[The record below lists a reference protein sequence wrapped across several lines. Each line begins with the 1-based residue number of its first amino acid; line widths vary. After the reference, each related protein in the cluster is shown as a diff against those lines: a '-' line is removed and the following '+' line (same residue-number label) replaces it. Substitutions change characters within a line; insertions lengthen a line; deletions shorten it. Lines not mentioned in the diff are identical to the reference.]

1 MKADRDL
8 IHRLFVAS
16 QSGRDVNLES
26 ILGHELS
33 SVPRALSKTNGKLH
47 TTDKAQLQA
56 MLTQEIET
64 PAKLPKG
71 DSKTCLLIDGPALIQ
86 AIGKPERAK
95 TFGDWGEVFCHS
107 VVERFGDVYSW
118 IDVVFDRYN
127 ESSIKSG
134 TRQKRTD
141 STQPIRRVIT

>member
-26 ILGHELS
+26 ILRHELS
-33 SVPRALSKTNGKLH
+33 SVPRELSKTNGKLH

-56 MLTQEIET
+56 ILTQEIET

-71 DSKTCLLIDGPALIQ
+71 ASKTCLLIDGPALIK

-95 TFGDWGEVFCHS
+95 TFGDLGDVFCHS
-107 VVERFGDVYSW
+107 VVERFGDVYSR

-134 TRQKRTD
+134 TRQK
-141 STQPIRRVIT
+141 